1 MKKLL
6 VIVYLFSGLSS
17 AQNIDSILKYY
28 DNNHISNPE
37 KAKWFLERGI
47 QLAEKKHDKNKKA
60 IFLVKLIAQKTSI
73 RDYDG
78 AFKRFYIARKY
89 AIDNN
94 IKLQEACAYSEIAE
108 TCYYKEDLDQALKYF
123 QIAGNLFA
131 KIDDKIGVVISKSN
145 ISDIYQIKGKYD
157 LAIINLLEATKSI
170 DTTQYLYIKAAMFNN
185 IAVLYRKIDDYKK
198 SEQSVRKALKCALKV
213 KTNPENLSASYIL
226 LADLLQ
232 DRKAYKE
239 SEMYLNKEEKL
250 IDSLSLYPERF
261 DLLKSKGSLNI
272 SLKKYEIA
280 KSILQEAVLIGEKY
294 NRNKQ
299 EFFSLKSNLALCH
312 LKTNEINKA
321 ILIYED
327 LLKEAKEDSRMDDI
341 SKTYLDLS
349 NAYSKNG
356 NYRKA
361 YENHTQFV
369 IYNDSILGKEKHKFF
384 MDAEVKYQTAKK
396 EKLLAENKTKLL
408 KKDAEAKQRNSLIVG
423 LLLLAVFL
431 CITGFLI
438 YHQQKLKNKQQ
449 QQEFELKSA
458 IVKIENQSKLQ
469 DQRLQISRDLHDNVG
484 SQLTFIISSVDNIK
498 YAFELKNSK
507 LDNKL
512 SSISNF
518 AKFTILELRDTIW
531 AMNNS
536 EITFEDLQTRIH
548 NFVDK
553 AKEAKTEIDF
563 NFSIENSLKGILF
576 TSIEGMNVY
585 RTIQEAI
592 NNSIKYA
599 NAKNINI
606 DVKRKNNTV
615 KITIND
621 NGKGFDEQAI
631 ERGYGLINMQKRIEE
646 IGGKFSIDSNIAMG
660 TKINI
665 TIPNKI

>member
-6 VIVYLFSGLSS
+6 LILYLFTGLSS
-17 AQNIDSILKYY
+17 AQSIDSILKYY

-60 IFLVKLIAQKTSI
+60 IFLVKLIAQKTSV

-123 QIAGNLFA
+123 QIAGKLFA

-145 ISDIYQIKGKYD
+145 MSDIYQIKGKYD
-157 LAIINLLEATKSI
+157 FAIINLLEATKSI
-170 DTTQYLYIKAAMFNN
+170 DTTQYLYIKTAMFNN
-185 IAVLYRKIDDYKK
+185 IAILYRKIDDYKK
-198 SEQSVRKALKCALKV
+198 SEQSVRKALKCALNDKANV
-213 KTNPENLSASYIL
+213 ENLSTSYIL

-239 SEMYLNKEEKL
+239 SEMYLDKEEKL
-250 IDSLSLYPERF
+250 IDSLSLYPQRF
-261 DLLKSKGSLNI
+261 DLLKSKGSLNV
-272 SLKKYEIA
+272 SLKKYEAA
-280 KSILQEAVLIGEKY
+280 KNILQEALVIGKKY

-299 EFFSLKSNLALCH
+299 EFFSLKSNLAFCY
-312 LKTNEINKA
+312 LKTNESNKA
-321 ILIYED
+321 ILLYED

-356 NYRKA
+356 NYKKA

-408 KKDAEAKQRNSLIVG
+408 KKDAEAKQRNSLIIG

-438 YHQQKLKNKQQ
+438 YRQQKLKNQQ
-449 QQEFELKSA
+449 QEQEFELKSA
-458 IVKIENQSKLQ
+458 ISKIETQNKLQ
-469 DQRLQISRDLHDNVG
+469 EQRLQISRDLHDNIG

-498 YAFELKNSK
+498 YAFEIQNSK
-507 LDNKL
+507 LDSKL

-518 AKFTILELRDTIW
+518 AKSTIVELRDTIW

-536 EITFEDLQTRIH
+536 EITLEDLQTRIH
-548 NFVDK
+548 NFIDK
-553 AKEAKTEIDF
+553 AKEAKEEIVFTF
-563 NFSIENSLKGILF
+563 NIDKSLTSIKF
-576 TSIEGMNVY
+576 TSIEGMNIY

-592 NNSIKYA
+592 NNSMKYA
-599 NAKNINI
+599 DSNQI
-606 DVKRKNNTV
+606 DIDIIPFENDIS
-615 KITIND
+615 ITIQD
-621 NGKGFDEQAI
+621 NGKGFDSQHVDLGNGIA
-631 ERGYGLINMQKRIEE
+631 NMKKRIEE
-646 IGGKFSIDSNIAMG
+646 IGGKIHIDSNVGIG
-660 TKINI
+660 TEINI
-665 TIPNKI
+665 TLPK

>member
-1 MKKLL
+1 MKKFL
-6 VIVYLFSGLSS
+6 VVLYFFSGLSS
-17 AQNIDSILKYY
+17 AQSIDSILKYY

-47 QLAEKKHDKNKKA
+47 QLAEKKQDKNKKA
-60 IFLVKLIAQKTSI
+60 IFLVKLIAQKTSV

-123 QIAGNLFA
+123 QMAGNLFA

-145 ISDIYQIKGKYD
+145 MSNIYQIKGKYD

-170 DTTQYLYIKAAMFNN
+170 DTTQYLYIKAGMFNN
-185 IAVLYRKIDDYKK
+185 ISILYRKIDDYKK
-198 SEQSVRKALKCALKV
+198 AEQNVRKAIKCALKL
-213 KTNPENLSASYIL
+213 KTSPENLATSYIL

-232 DRKAYKE
+232 DRKAFKE

-250 IDSLSLYPERF
+250 IDSLSLFPQRF
-261 DLLKSKGSLNI
+261 DLLKSKGSLNV

-280 KSILQEAVLIGEKY
+280 KSILQEALLIGEKY

-299 EFFSLKSNLALCH
+299 EFFSLKSNLALCYF
-312 LKTNEINKA
+312 KTNEINKA
-321 ILIYED
+321 VLMYED
-327 LLKEAKEDSRMDDI
+327 LLKEAKVDGRMDDI

-356 NYRKA
+356 NYKKA
-361 YENHTQFV
+361 FENHSQFV

-408 KKDAEAKQRNSLIVG
+408 KKDAEAKQRNSFIIG
-423 LLLLAVFL
+423 LLLLTVFL
-431 CITGFLI
+431 FITAFLI
-438 YHQQKLKNKQQ
+438 YRQQKLKNRQQ
-449 QQEFELKSA
+449 EQEFELKSA
-458 IVKIENQSKLQ
+458 IAKIENQSKLQ
-469 DQRLQISRDLHDNVG
+469 EQRLQISRDLHDNIG

-498 YAFELKNSK
+498 YAFEIQNSK
-507 LDNKL
+507 LDSKL

-518 AKFTILELRDTIW
+518 AKSTIIELRDTIW
-531 AMNNS
+531 AMNKS
-536 EITFEDLQTRIH
+536 EITLEDLQIRIH
-548 NFVDK
+548 NFIDK
-553 AKEAKTEIDF
+553 AKEAKEEIVF
-563 NFSIENSLKGILF
+563 NFTIDDSLMSSKL
-576 TSIEGMNVY
+576 TSIEGMNIY

-592 NNSIKYA
+592 NNSMKYA
-599 NAKNINI
+599 NSSQINI
-606 DVKRKNNTV
+606 DIISVNENIF
-615 KITIND
+615 ITIQD
-621 NGKGFDEQAI
+621 NGKGFDSQKVDFGNGIA
-631 ERGYGLINMQKRIEE
+631 NMKKRIEE
-646 IGGKFSIDSNIAMG
+646 IGGKIYIDSNIAIG

-665 TIPNKI
+665 TIPK